1 LRKLFRVLIL
11 ILLTG
16 VVIGGVWVFSTYAV
30 TRPAVRDAALVLH
43 AALVENP
50 EMTVEQAESI
60 LVELQHAGV
69 INLKLL
75 NDSIPGDHFGNPLC
89 IELYVDSIQ
98 LRVYCMSPGID
109 GMPGTFDDAGFS
121 YCSENYQMVFP
132 VNVSNPPVYED
143 DIP

>member
-1 LRKLFRVLIL
+1 LRKFFRVLML
-11 ILLTG
+11 VLLTG
-16 VVIGGVWVFSTYAV
+16 VVIGVVWVLLTYAV

-69 INLKLL
+69 INLRLL
-75 NDSIPGDHFGNPLC
+75 NDTIPGDHFGNPLF
-89 IELYVDSIQ
+89 IELYADST
-98 LRVYCMSPGID
+98 LLSVYCMSPGID

-121 YCSENYQMVFP
+121 YCTEYHQL
-132 VNVSNPPVYED
+132 VSPPEISDPPELED
-143 DIP
+143 DLQ